1 LDLCGFLAPE
11 LPRDLPAEQP
21 QVLPAALAAAVGDP
35 IAYNRM
41 LAVIGRYSLATVTP
55 SMVGMHRLVQAVVQV
70 RLDKDEERA
79 WAETASS
86 LIRASFPDHGWKLPT
101 WPSCERL
108 LPSLFTVTAHAR
120 RLQVAPEQT
129 GWLLNRAAV
138 NLRARGQYLQAKPL
152 AEKALTLAQR
162 TLGPDHP
169 ETAQR
174 HDTLGRVMQ
183 NLGDLAGARAE
194 HEQALRIGLAA
205 LGPDDITVG
214 TSRGNLGRV
223 LGLMDEPHAA
233 RAQLEQ
239 SVRITE
245 ALLGPEHHDVGIRR
259 GNLGIV
265 LQYLGDLDDAR
276 TELER
281 SVQIIESALG
291 PDHHDVGIRRGYLG
305 WALQGSGDLDGA
317 RTELGLA
324 VQITEG
330 ALGPDHP
337 TVGNLRGSLAL
348 VFEELGN
355 LDGAL
360 AQLELAVRITD
371 AALGPDHPT
380 VVSIRGDLERFA
392 FEPSADLTNPLG
404 SRTGPANPGDL
415 AMYRLSP
422 LVDGAQM
429 PDRQELPPSIASLT
443 DWQAFGSGS
452 SHPRSTGRR
461 CRSPGKP
468 PHQQRATDTHLIAVC
483 GNSTDAEQAIA
494 GRSERMTVLS
504 LLVVAWERPSGAKT
518 IEFSS
523 PLWARR
529 NSPIWTGRL
538 GSLTSQRSPCWE

>member
-1 LDLCGFLAPE
+1 MGHLLLGATRNLPLALEEAAAYLEETHSGLSRYLELVRERSRELFASDDPAAGGETTDHHRVATVWSVSLDRVRQEEPTAEALLDLCGFLAPE
-11 LPRDLPAEQP
+11 LPRDLPTEQP
-21 QVLPAALAAAVGDP
+21 QVLPAALAAAVVDP

-55 SMVGMHRLVQAVVQV
+55 STVGMHRLVQAVVQV
-70 RLDKDEERA
+70 RLDRDEERA

-86 LIRASFPDHGWKLPT
+86 LIRASFPDLGWMLPT

-245 ALLGPEHHDVGIRR
+245 AVLGPDHHDVGIRR

-265 LQYLGDLDDAR
+265 LQHLGDLDDAR

-324 VQITEG
+324 VQITEA

-348 VFEELGN
+348 VLEELGD

-360 AQLELAVRITD
+360 AQLEQAVRITD

-380 VVSIRGDLERFA
+380 VVGIRGDLER
-392 FEPSADLTNPLG
+392 L
-404 SRTGPANPGDL
+404 
-415 AMYRLSP
+415 LSN
-422 LVDGAQM
+422 
-429 PDRQELPPSIASLT
+429 RQPT
-443 DWQAFGSGS
+443 
-452 SHPRSTGRR
+452 
-461 CRSPGKP
+461 
-468 PHQQRATDTHLIAVC
+468 
-483 GNSTDAEQAIA
+483 
-494 GRSERMTVLS
+494 
-504 LLVVAWERPSGAKT
+504 
-518 IEFSS
+518 
-523 PLWARR
+523 
-529 NSPIWTGRL
+529 
-538 GSLTSQRSPCWE
+538 